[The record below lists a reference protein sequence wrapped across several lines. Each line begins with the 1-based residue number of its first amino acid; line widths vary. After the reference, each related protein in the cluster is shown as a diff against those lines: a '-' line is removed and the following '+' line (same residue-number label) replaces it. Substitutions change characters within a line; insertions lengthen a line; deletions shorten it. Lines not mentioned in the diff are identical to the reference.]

1 MYFTMLFVTETVNV
15 HIISRHLV
23 QGEPSDSW
31 KCICI
36 HRLLL
41 TEHVVLFEKTFKQR
55 LKLFAFKIK
64 LKDKLGA
71 KRLKFVSICL
81 QVVKFFLRR
90 VHPAFYVK
98 L

>member
-1 MYFTMLFVTETVNV
+1 MYTSSAVIWFRGNQVTAGNAFY
-15 HIISRHLV
+15 
-23 QGEPSDSW
+23 
-31 KCICI
+31 I

-71 KRLKFVSICL
+71 KRLKFVSIFL